1 MSVLQNLRTVAL
13 TGNPEDA
20 RVMDCVGE
28 LIPYLTQRGLRVLLP
43 PGFKA
48 PIAAGM
54 ATARVEEDLARDA
67 QLLIAIGGDGTL
79 LRAARLIEGQAIPL
93 LGINHGRLGFLTDIS
108 PKTMLAD
115 VGQILEGEFIED
127 PRALL
132 EVRLIRGDVEVGRG
146 QALND
151 VVIQKVGTGR
161 ILDYETAIGGRFV
174 NAHRGDGLIISTAT
188 GSTAYA
194 LSCNGP
200 IVVPDLDVWVIAPI
214 CPHTLSDR
222 PLVVSARSGIEV
234 RLTESSS
241 EVQIV
246 CDGVVLDRL
255 SPMDRI
261 VVERAAQTITLLHPP
276 DYDYFAL
283 LRSKLHWGRGR

>member
-1 MSVLQNLRTVAL
+1 MLQSVRTVAL
-13 TGNPEDA
+13 TGHPSDP
-20 RVMDCVGE
+20 RVSEAIRQLAPWLAD
-28 LIPYLTQRGLRVLLP
+28 RGLRVLLSEEFQAHLP
-43 PGFKA
+43 P
-48 PIAAGM
+48 GM
-54 ATARVEEDLARDA
+54 ATLCAEDDFFRES

-79 LRAARLIEGQAIPL
+79 LRAARLIHGRSVPL
-93 LGINHGRLGFLTDIS
+93 LGINHGRLGFLTDVS
-108 PKTMLAD
+108 PSTMLAD
-115 VGQILEGEFIED
+115 VGRVLDGEFIED
-127 PRALL
+127 RRSLL
-132 EVRLIRGDVEVGRG
+132 EARLIRDDEEVGRG

-151 VVIQKVGTGR
+151 VVIQKIGTGR
-161 ILDYETAIGGRFV
+161 ILDYETSIGGRFV
-174 NAHRGDGLIISTAT
+174 NAHRGDGLIVSTAT

-222 PLVVSARSGIEV
+222 PLVVSAQSGIEI

-241 EVQIV
+241 EVQVV

-261 VVERAAQTITLLHPP
+261 VVGRADQTLTLLHPP

-283 LRSKLHWGRGR
+283 LRSKLRWGRGR